1 MKLLNSLSKITLIVV
16 FALAFY
22 GCLNYEQTVKL
33 NSDGS
38 GNVKIH
44 YWTKQS
50 NVMSITKFSF
60 DANEIK
66 NEQYKPEV
74 VKSVQI
80 DTNWADSTVH
90 VKVEFDFKDINQL
103 NKLKGFQGNEI
114 TFVENGELKTL
125 THKLKQDSTA
135 KNFGMDA
142 YVLRYTY
149 EFPSDP
155 INVDPNGKV
164 EGKTVKWEY
173 KYSELGN
180 RDIIMTASI
189 KSSAGN
195 SIIIII
201 VIIVVVIGVIVFFVM
216 KSRKKSEVTN
226 ITQ

>member
-60 DANEIK
+60 DINEIK

-74 VKSVQI
+74 VKSVQV

-103 NKLKGFQGNEI
+103 NQLKGFKGNDI
-114 TFVENGELKTL
+114 KFVVNGDLKTL
-125 THKLKQDSTA
+125 THKVKQDSSA

-142 YVLRYTY
+142 YTLKYIY
-149 EFPSDP
+149 EFPSEP
-155 INVDPNGKV
+155 LNVDPNGKV

-180 RDIIMTASI
+180 RDIIMTASF
-189 KSSAGN
+189 KGGAGN

-216 KSRKKSEVTN
+216 KSRKKPEVTN